1 MGTRSLGVGEEQEA
15 GADFDFGRCGSGN
28 GGGCARCIIRGGV
41 SACIL
46 WGSRG
51 EEGEGS
57 LYPES

>member
-28 GGGCARCIIRGGV
+28 GCARCIIRGGV